1 MNREEFVLKAL
12 IADAN
17 DIVAGN
23 RKRRWLW
30 FGIPPA
36 ARSGILR
43 SRPVDAINE

>member
-1 MNREEFVLKAL
+1 MNREEFVLKRL

-17 DIVAGN
+17 VIVAGS

-36 ARSGILR
+36 ARSGILCP
-43 SRPVDAINE
+43 SAIDATNE

>member
-1 MNREEFVLKAL
+1 MNRDEFALKVL

-17 DIVAGN
+17 EIVAGS

-36 ARSGILR
+36 ARSGISCSR
-43 SRPVDAINE
+43 SMDAMNE